1 VKQST
6 KVLNRVLSDV
16 DTSTHAASSG
26 CSWPGHWSKKSVDV
40 HGTTL
45 HTRRQDQES
54 GCRSM
59 HGLQAPA
66 SSHITCVSSVS
77 ITDRSTRWSQ
87 CVRACGGMASLL
99 CGRTWPAGRPARYL
113 SIGNRH
119 RRAHARHCK
128 VTALACARRMQG
140 NFLMCKATVRERE
153 PAPLSRCLCGVRL
166 RLGEQSERASRQTYC
181 LVRLLLA
188 PAGLEHMSL

>member
-1 VKQST
+1 MST
-6 KVLNRVLSDV
+6 PPRTLRRVGAPGLGICPRNPWMCTGLHYIHV
-16 DTSTHAASSG
+16 DRIRMQEHA
-26 CSWPGHWSKKSVDV
+26 WPPG
-40 HGTTL
+40 
-45 HTRRQDQES
+45 
-54 GCRSM
+54 
-59 HGLQAPA
+59 
-66 SSHITCVSSVS
+66 SSVQPHNVRVVCLDHRS
-77 ITDRSTRWSQ
+77 INSMESVRVGDGLSF
-87 CVRACGGMASLL
+87 VRAYV
-99 CGRTWPAGRPARYL
+99 AGRPARYL

-128 VTALACARRMQG
+128 VTALACARRRQG

>member
-1 VKQST
+1 MLLAWALVQEIRGCARDYT
-6 KVLNRVLSDV
+6 TY
-16 DTSTHAASSG
+16 TSTG
-26 CSWPGHWSKKSVDV
+26 
-40 HGTTL
+40 
-45 HTRRQDQES
+45 S

-59 HGLQAPA
+59 HGLKAPPA

-128 VTALACARRMQG
+128 VTALACARRRQG